1 MVLNTKIE
9 MDLEILRQRLPEPF
23 FLPDK
28 LDEFFDNPTAQQFID
43 GGDASIKDIL
53 AFLGEC
59 TEPSLARVAVLL
71 LSCFEPSEFY
81 QDLLAIFK
89 KADRGM
95 SEAFEVGLWR
105 IKLPEAQIAEDVV
118 NIVSSSGNPNLL
130 LLLQRSVAITVK
142 SELAGFIKARQFPLS
157 LYSLYCFGYALEKD
171 DIPFLTVVSKWVEFP
186 EISSLAGLYL
196 LDLGSKGGS
205 IGILAGLTSPDV
217 PLRTMTYYELFKYLP
232 DEVTDKANYD
242 PAKSVESQQP
252 AVEILMNYLTRD

>member
-1 MVLNTKIE
+1 MVLNTTIE

-28 LDEFFDNPTAQQFID
+28 LDEFFDDPTAQQLID

-53 AFLGEC
+53 AFLREC

-81 QDLLAIFK
+81 QDLLAIFE
-89 KADRGM
+89 KADRAM
-95 SEAFEVGLWR
+95 SEAFEVGLWL

-142 SELAGFIKARQFPLS
+142 S
-157 LYSLYCFGYALEKD
+157 
-171 DIPFLTVVSKWVEFP
+171 V
-186 EISSLAGLYL
+186 ISVNVC
-196 LDLGSKGGS
+196 GS
-205 IGILAGLTSPDV
+205 
-217 PLRTMTYYELFKYLP
+217 
-232 DEVTDKANYD
+232 
-242 PAKSVESQQP
+242 
-252 AVEILMNYLTRD
+252 